1 MIKLKQGVSLIVL
14 VITIA
19 IMLIIASVV
28 LMNLE
33 SNNIIN
39 SAEETVDKS
48 NLSVTKE
55 KIEILASRELLE
67 TQTTKLTQTGLDTRL
82 KTEFG
87 ENNYELYNAEEFYI
101 VKHNDKSFKVY
112 PNSEVEEYLEG
123 EIVII
128 DSIEDLVRFR
138 EDVNSG
144 IAHEKS
150 AILIKDIDF
159 KDDASYDNTPVT
171 IAGVEYKLGG
181 TNDLKTHL
189 TTGVGWEAIG
199 VEAYYFKGTFDG
211 TNKKIQN
218 IYVNTNKIRQGL
230 FGWVSGSIKNVILT
244 GNMTTS
250 SYIIGLVADFRG
262 KTIENCINHA
272 NITSTL
278 LNRNDAAVGGIVGW
292 NYGEIVNCE
301 NYGIIKAASNCV
313 GGIAGVNYS
322 LVKMCINNG
331 EMYLDQKTGQ
341 YRSGAGGIVGYS
353 DNGTIDSC
361 INYAKIES
369 NMGYTSGI
377 LGSSSSNSQSIIK
390 LSCNYA
396 EVTSTDDGIGGI
408 VGSAGLEALIENCYN
423 VGNINGNDKT
433 GGIAGRCLGVI
444 KNTYNAGN
452 IVANNLADGIVGT
465 LADETGVVY
474 GSVENSYYLNTS
486 VTNGTN
492 IGTPKTIKE
501 MKTREF
507 AKLLGIPTW
516 KYVEVKNNNY
526 PVLSWQ

>member
-67 TQTTKLTQTGLDTRL
+67 TRTTKLTQTGLDTRL
-82 KTEFG
+82 KIEFG

-138 EDVNSG
+138 EHVNGGGVSYKN
-144 IAHEKS
+144 ITVVQ
-150 AILIKDIDF
+150 IKDLDF
-159 KDDASYDNTPVT
+159 NSDASYDNTSVT

-181 TNDLKTHL
+181 TNNLKTHL
-189 TTGVGWEAIG
+189 TAGAGWEGIG
-199 VEAYYFKGTFDG
+199 IDTCHFDGVYDG
-211 TNKKIQN
+211 TNKKIEN
-218 IYVNTNKIRQGL
+218 IYINTSKPRQGL
-230 FGWVSGSIKNVILT
+230 FSWVNGSIKNVILT

-250 SYIIGLVADFRG
+250 SYCIGLVADFRG
-262 KTIENCINHA
+262 KTIENCINYA

-278 LNRNDAAVGGIVGW
+278 LNHSGAAVGGIAGA
-292 NYGEIVNCE
+292 NYGKIINCE
-301 NYGIIKAASNCV
+301 NNGTISAASNCS
-313 GGIAGVNYS
+313 GGVAGINYY
-322 LVKMCINNG
+322 LVKDCVNNG
-331 EMYLDQKTGQ
+331 EIYFDQKEGT
-341 YRSGAGGIVGYS
+341 YRNAAGGIVGY
-353 DNGTIDSC
+353 NINNANTAIIEQC
-361 INYAKIES
+361 INNGKIES
-369 NMGYTSGI
+369 NLEGT
-377 LGSSSSNSQSIIK
+377 
-390 LSCNYA
+390 
-396 EVTSTDDGIGGI
+396 GGI
-408 VGSAGLEALIENCYN
+408 VGNNSDGIVRLCSNNGNIKTTTSRIGGIAGALGQTATLENCYN
-423 VGNINGNDKT
+423 TGNVSGESYVA
-433 GGIAGRCLGVI
+433 GIAGNNLGKI
-444 KNTYNAGN
+444 KNSYNIGN
-452 IVANNLADGIVGT
+452 VTGSSSFGGVNGNNTGI
-465 LADETGVVY
+465 
-474 GSVENSYYLNTS
+474 VENSYYLNTC
-486 VTNGTN
+486 VANGTAVG
-492 IGTPKTIKE
+492 IQKTEKE
-501 MKTREF
+501 MKTRDF
-507 AKLLGIPTW
+507 AKLLGITNW
-516 KYVEVKNNNY
+516 KYVEVKNNGY

>member
-138 EDVNSG
+138 EHVNGGGVSYKN
-144 IAHEKS
+144 ITVVQ
-150 AILIKDIDF
+150 IKDLDF
-159 KDDASYDNTPVT
+159 NSDASYDNTSVT
-171 IAGVEYKLGG
+171 ISGVEYKLGG

-189 TTGVGWEAIG
+189 TTGSGWYGIG
-199 VEAYYFKGTFDG
+199 TDTCHFDGLYDG
-211 TNKKIQN
+211 TNKKVEN
-218 IYVNTNKIRQGL
+218 IYINTSKPRQGL
-230 FGWVSGSIKNVILT
+230 FSWVNGSIKNVILT
-244 GNMTTS
+244 GEMTTS
-250 SYIIGLVADFRG
+250 SYCIGLVAEFRG
-262 KTIENCINHA
+262 KIIEHCINYA

-278 LNRNDAAVGGIVGW
+278 LNHNGAAVGGIVGY
-292 NYGEIVNCE
+292 NNGKIINCE
-301 NYGIIKAASNCV
+301 NYGTITASSNCV
-313 GGIAGVNYS
+313 GGVTGVNYY
-322 LVKMCINNG
+322 LVKNCANNG
-331 EMYLDQKTGQ
+331 IMKFIGTG
-341 YRSGAGGIVGYS
+341 RSAAGGIVGYNINS
-353 DNGTIDSC
+353 ANIAVVEKC
-361 INYAKIES
+361 INTGDIES
-369 NMGYTSGI
+369 KMYSTGGI
-377 LGSSSSNSQSIIK
+377 VGNNPNGIIR
-390 LSCNYA
+390 LSCNY
-396 EVTSTDDGIGGI
+396 
-408 VGSAGLEALIENCYN
+408 
-423 VGNINGNDKT
+423 GNITNTVDST
-433 GGIAGRCLGVI
+433 GGIAGTSGTSAKTENCYNIGKVSGRKYTGGILGTNCGKI
-444 KNTYNAGN
+444 TYAYNIGSVTGN
-452 IVANNLADGIVGT
+452 EEFGGVVGT
-465 LADETGVVY
+465 IADTNGVVY
-474 GSVENSYYLNTS
+474 GSVGNSYYLDTS
-486 VTNGTN
+486 VANGTAL
-492 IGTPKTIKE
+492 GTSKTEKE
-501 MKTREF
+501 MKTRDF
-507 AKLLGIPTW
+507 AKLLGITNW
-516 KYVEVKNNNY
+516 KYVEVKNNGY